1 MGKFDNLYKI
11 IGIATYTGISKSN
24 KKPYTMKTLEIEFN
38 ETPAQVKTFSDA
50 PVQIGDYAK
59 IGLGIKKT
67 LYGTELVP
75 SVDEIVPAA
84 NVESQKGTGATND
97 NN

>member
-1 MGKFDNLYKI
+1 MENNNLYKI
-11 IGIATYTGISKSN
+11 IGIATYEGISKST

-84 NVESQKGTGATND
+84 NVESQKGTCDTND
-97 NN
+97 SK

>member
-1 MGKFDNLYKI
+1 MENNNLYKI

-50 PVQIGDYAK
+50 PVQIGDYAR
-59 IGLGIKKT
+59 IGLGIKKNT
-67 LYGTELVP
+67 
-75 SVDEIVPAA
+75 IRHR
-84 NVESQKGTGATND
+84 TGSISRRNRTCCQRGISERNR
-97 NN
+97 

>member
-1 MGKFDNLYKI
+1 MENNNLYKI
-11 IGIATYTGISKSN
+11 IGIGTYTGVSKN
-24 KKPYTMKTLEIEFN
+24 NKPYTMKTLEIEFN

-67 LYGTELVP
+67 LYGTELIP
-75 SVDEIVPAA
+75 SVDEIIPAA